1 MPTTPEHLGLFA
13 SLADRSVAS
22 SGAFVGCK
30 RARPRPEGG
39 AATRASAISTVSP
52 GEPLSPVFEGA
63 SCSFEPIGRH
73 RSLGVPSGPR
83 FRLSRASGANGKLQ
97 TDTLQR
103 RQRERERRI
112 AADAVA
118 PGAIRVRH
126 PRAAPFVEQ

>member
-30 RARPRPEGG
+30 RARPRHEGSD
-39 AATRASAISTVSP
+39 ATRASAISTVSA
-52 GEPLSPVFEGA
+52 GEILSPVFEGA

-103 RQRERERRI
+103 RQRERRI
-112 AADAVA
+112 ATDAVA
-118 PGAIRVRH
+118 PGAIRIRH
-126 PRAAPFVEQ
+126 PRAAPFVEQS